1 MGSTS
6 KWDKGLPNNYLII
19 IISNVMSSVMNYHD
33 GGEWESRTELNSHV
47 NMVVVRN
54 HATILVDNGNKVDVS
69 LFAPD
74 YQAL

>member
-1 MGSTS
+1 
-6 KWDKGLPNNYLII
+6 
-19 IISNVMSSVMNYHD
+19 MSSVMNYHD